1 MGANRMFVLPLLVV
15 YMKKIPSS
23 TKDVVFSATWE
34 PTQLDEN
41 DVLIQLPM
49 GMFPKTGEC
58 LNE

>member
-1 MGANRMFVLPLLVV
+1 MFVLPLLVV